1 MKALTINQFGGPEEL
16 RIQEV
21 ALPSPG
27 PGEVLVRIHA
37 AGINPVDYKL
47 RNGSMKLIS
56 GRKFPRILG
65 GDIAGVV
72 EQTPKQSFYRPGD
85 KVFGM
90 LSIKGGGY
98 AEFVAV
104 KEKQLCPVPEN
115 LNMKQAAA
123 VPLASLTAL
132 QALKKQG
139 GIRPGDRILINGSSG
154 GVGSFAVQIAKAE
167 GAYVTGVCSA
177 RNMEF
182 VKSLGADHVIDY
194 NAEDF
199 TKGKQLYNKV
209 FDAVAKSSFS
219 RCRKILKKG
228 GVYISTI
235 PNNGVWFY
243 QVFNFLRSKKAGF
256 IMVRPSGEDLLII
269 ADYIK
274 KELLYPHIYK
284 VFPLHD
290 GLQAHELIETERVRG
305 KIVLSVI
312 S

>member
-56 GRKFPRILG
+56 GKKFPRILG

-72 EQTPKQSFYRPGD
+72 EQSPKKSLYRPGD
-85 KVFGM
+85 KVFAM

-104 KEKQLCPVPEN
+104 NENQLCLIPED
-115 LNMKQAAA
+115 LNMIQASA

-132 QALKKQG
+132 QAFKKQG
-139 GIRPGDRILINGSSG
+139 GIKPGDRILINGSSG

-167 GAYVTGVCSA
+167 GANVTGVCST
-177 RNMEF
+177 RNTEF
-182 VKSLGADHVIDY
+182 VKNLGADHVIDY
-194 NAEDF
+194 TTEDF
-199 TKGKQLYNKV
+199 IKGKRRYNKI
-209 FDAVAKSSFS
+209 FDAVAKSSFG
-219 RCRKILKKG
+219 RCRKILEKG
-228 GVYISTI
+228 GIYVSTI
-235 PNNGVWFY
+235 PNKGLLFH
-243 QVFNFLRSKKAGF
+243 QVFNFVRSKKAGF
-256 IMVRPSGEDLLII
+256 IMVKPSGQDLLII

-274 KELLYPHIYK
+274 KGLLLPHVDK
-284 VFPLHD
+284 VFPLEE
-290 GLQAHELIETERVRG
+290 GVKAHELIETERVRG